1 MKLTGIIT
9 FRIEDRFEQAHTTGI
24 QRDEGEMGLDFK
36 MQDDWYTVVLRR
48 VQPGSLAGEFVRR
61 SDRTTGHVKCDVYRG
76 TKGKQ
81 MLVGNW
87 TEEGFTYFWF
97 AQLAPV

>member
-1 MKLTGIIT
+1 MKLTGTIT

-24 QRDEGEMGLDFK
+24 QREKGEIALDFK
-36 MQDDWYTVVLRR
+36 MDDDCYTVVLRR
-48 VQPGSLAGEFVRR
+48 VRPDSLAGEFVRK
-61 SDRTTGHVKCDVYRG
+61 SHRTTGHATCDVYRG

-81 MLVGNW
+81 VLMGNG